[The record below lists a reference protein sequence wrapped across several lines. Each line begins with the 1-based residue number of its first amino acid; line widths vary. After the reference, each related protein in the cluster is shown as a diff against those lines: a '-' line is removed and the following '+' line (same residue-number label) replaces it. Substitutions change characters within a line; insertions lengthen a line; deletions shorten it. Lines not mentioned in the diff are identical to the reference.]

1 MGNHES
7 GADPGVFRNGGGA
20 GGGGDGGSDSLIG
33 YSGLGGSVGCEFDPC
48 QVQQDSFVEI
58 MKKYFLHSLPS
69 AV

>member
-1 MGNHES
+1 M
-7 GADPGVFRNGGGA
+7 V
-20 GGGGDGGSDSLIG
+20 GGGGDSLIG